1 MPHFHHHHRRGG
13 GRPQTDTGPSLPM
26 PDETSSE
33 LRYLEP
39 SRVQFRK
46 ENARFLFRES
56 PGDDWQPVALVRL
69 FPLTEP
75 DRWISLVARD
85 GREIGIIRDASK
97 LLPAAADT
105 LRQELRRR
113 YLVPQI
119 KRIISCRP
127 RADATQWK
135 VETDRGTITF
145 LTRHLR
151 EQVKEPLP
159 RRLTI
164 VDIEGNRYDIADI
177 RALDPDSRRRLELQ
191 I

>member
-1 MPHFHHHHRRGG
+1 MPHFHHHHHRGG
-13 GRPQTDTGPSLPM
+13 GRPQADTGPSLPM

-33 LRYLEP
+33 LRYLEAD
-39 SRVQFRK
+39 RVEFRK
-46 ENARFLFRES
+46 DAARLLFREG
-56 PGDDWQPVALVRL
+56 PNDDWQPVAVVRL

-75 DRWISLVARD
+75 DRWVSVVARD
-85 GREIGIIRDASK
+85 GREVGIVRDASK
-97 LLPAAADT
+97 LPPPAADT
-105 LRQELRRR
+105 LREELRRR

-151 EQVKEPLP
+151 EQVKEPLH
-159 RRLTI
+159 
-164 VDIEGNRYDIADI
+164 
-177 RALDPDSRRRLELQ
+177 PDSRRRLELQ